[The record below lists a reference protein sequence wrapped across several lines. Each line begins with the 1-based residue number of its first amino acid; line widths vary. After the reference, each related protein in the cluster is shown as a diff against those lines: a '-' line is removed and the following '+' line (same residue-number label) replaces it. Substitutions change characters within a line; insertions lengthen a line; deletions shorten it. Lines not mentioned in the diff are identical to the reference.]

1 MSVNNQVSTLI
12 GRLDKCNKILLKQE
26 NEYALFLKDDF
37 PLLGKKNTTAMI
49 MAEFITDY
57 YTCLETLFLRISQ
70 FFENNLSDARWHS
83 DLLEKMTLNICGVR
97 ESVISDKTYAILVE
111 LMKFR
116 HFRRYYF
123 EMEYDWDKL
132 DYLKKKFEELPKDI
146 RIDLDHFKL
155 FLEKLSR

>member
-1 MSVNNQVSTLI
+1 MSVNKQVNTLI
-12 GRLDKCNKILLKQE
+12 GRLDKCNRILLRQE

-49 MAEFITDY
+49 MAEFMTDY

-70 FFENNLSDARWHS
+70 FFENNLSDNRWHS
-83 DLLEKMTLNICGVR
+83 DLLEKMTLNIPGIR
-97 ESVISDKTYAILVE
+97 EQVISDETYSILVE

-132 DYLKKKFEELPKDI
+132 NYLKNKFESLHKDI
-146 RIDLDHFKL
+146 RTDLEHFKI
-155 FLEKLSR
+155 FLEKLQ

>member
-1 MSVNNQVSTLI
+1 MNESNQVNILI
-12 GRLDKCNKILLKQE
+12 GRLDRCNKILLKQE
-26 NEYALFLKDDF
+26 TEYAQFLRDDF

-49 MAEFITDY
+49 LAEFITDY

-70 FFENNLSDARWHS
+70 FFENNLSADRWHT
-83 DLLEKMTLNICGVR
+83 DLLEKMTLNISGVR
-97 ESVISDKTYAILVE
+97 ESVISDDVYALLVE

-132 DYLKKKFEELPKDI
+132 DYLKKKFETLHKEI
-146 RIDLDHFKL
+146 CVDLEHFRC
-155 FLEKLSR
+155 FLEKLT

>member
-1 MSVNNQVSTLI
+1 MNESNQVNILI
-12 GRLDKCNKILLKQE
+12 GRLDRCNKILLKQE
-26 NEYALFLKDDF
+26 TEYARFLRDDF

-49 MAEFITDY
+49 LAEFITDY
-57 YTCLETLFLRISQ
+57 YTCLETVFLRISQ
-70 FFENNLSDARWHS
+70 FFENNLSADRWHT

-97 ESVISDKTYAILVE
+97 EAVISDDVYALLVE

-132 DYLKKKFEELPKDI
+132 DYLKKKFETLHKEI
-146 RIDLDHFKL
+146 RVDLEHFRC
-155 FLEKLSR
+155 FLEKLT

>member
-1 MSVNNQVSTLI
+1 MSVNNQINTLI
-12 GRLDKCNKILLKQE
+12 GRLDKCKAILLKQE
-26 NEYALFLKDDF
+26 NEYALFLKDDL

-70 FFENNLSDARWHS
+70 FFENNLSDDRWHS
-83 DLLEKMTLNICGVR
+83 DLLEKMTLNIPGVR
-97 ESVISDKTYAILVE
+97 EHVISDKTYSILVE

-132 DYLKKKFEELPKDI
+132 DYLKNKFEKLHKEI
-146 RIDLDHFKL
+146 RVDLDHFRI
-155 FLEKLSR
+155 FLEKLR